1 MSTLTTPERK
11 ASAASCPDARTPVW
25 GLTLIEIHDRY
36 WASRGFQII
45 RPQGALPDPDGP
57 ELYIL
62 LDEDKLV
69 GFGVRRLLR
78 IMSWMHPKAIRV
90 RLVETESSPYRES
103 VQSDEEGRFLRFVRS
118 YNARQVHSAQLWITP
133 SVDLATRWNRADTG
147 KDASRELARL
157 IPTDERV
164 ALRVPGRIFKT
175 DAEGSDDFR
184 RWILTAWSSP
194 IGVIQGVYQPSPGV
208 WIHETCRVD
217 ANARI
222 IGPVWLGAGHSL
234 QSGET
239 VVGPAIVPD
248 APGYAAV
255 PGRVDWYAVT
265 HSAWRLIPRV
275 RKRPFRAISKRGF
288 DIAVALVALALTLPF
303 YPFIMLAISLD
314 DGRPFFFKHYRQRF
328 GGRSFPCL
336 KFRSMRR
343 DAEEIKK
350 QLAAQNKSD
359 GPQFHM
365 DNDPRLIKIGKYLRK
380 YKIDELPQ
388 FFNVL
393 AGHMSI
399 VGPRPSPDTE
409 NQYCPAWRE
418 ARLSVRPGITG
429 LWQVKSQRKPLTDFQ
444 EWIRYDLEYVQN
456 NSWRLD
462 IWIMVET
469 VKKLLLR
476 LRP

>member
-1 MSTLTTPERK
+1 MQE
-11 ASAASCPDARTPVW
+11 SCPDAATPVW
-25 GLTLIEIHDRY
+25 GLTLTEIHDRY

-45 RPQGALPDPDGP
+45 RPGGPKPDPDGP
-57 ELYIL
+57 ELYVL

-78 IMSWMHPKAIRV
+78 IMSWMHPRAIRV
-90 RLVETESSPYRES
+90 RLVETESSPYHES
-103 VQSDEEGRFLRFVRS
+103 VRDDSSGKFIKFVRS
-118 YNARQVHSAQLWITP
+118 YNARQIHSAQLWITP
-133 SVDLATRWNRADTG
+133 SISYAKIWNESVSG
-147 KDASRELARL
+147 KIASRTLSKE
-157 IPTDERV
+157 IPTEERV
-164 ALRVPGRIFKT
+164 ALRVPGRIFKA
-175 DAEGSDDFR
+175 DVEGSDDFR
-184 RWILTAWSSP
+184 RWILRAWASP
-194 IGVIQGVYQPSPGV
+194 SGVIQGVYQPNPGV
-208 WIHETCRVD
+208 WIHETCTID
-217 ANARI
+217 PNARI
-222 IGPVWLGAGHSL
+222 IGPVWLGAGHEL
-234 QSGET
+234 KSGET
-239 VVGPAIVPD
+239 VVGPAIIPD
-248 APGYAAV
+248 LPNQEMV
-255 PGRVDWYAVT
+255 RSEIDWYAVT
-265 HSAWRLIPRV
+265 HSAWRLIPTV
-275 RKRPFRAISKRGF
+275 RKRPLRPLTKRTF
-288 DIAVALVALALTLPF
+288 DIVVALMAILVTLPI
-303 YPFIMLAISLD
+303 YPIIMAAIYID

-350 QLAAQNKSD
+350 QLQAQNKSD

-365 DNDPRLIKIGKYLRK
+365 DNDPRLLRIGKFIRK

-393 AGHMSI
+393 VGHMSI

-409 NQYCPAWRE
+409 NQYCPSWRE

-462 IWIMVET
+462 IWIMIET
-469 VKKLLLR
+469 VKKIILR
-476 LRP
+476 S

>member
-1 MSTLTTPERK
+1 M
-11 ASAASCPDARTPVW
+11 W
-25 GLTLIEIHDRY
+25 GLSLAEIHDRY

-45 RPQGALPDPDGP
+45 RPGGPAPDPDGP
-57 ELYIL
+57 ELFVL

-78 IMSWMHPKAIRV
+78 MMSWMHPKAIRV
-90 RLVETESSPYRES
+90 RLVETESSPYRERVLTS
-103 VQSDEEGRFLRFVRS
+103 VDGGFVRFERS

-133 SVDLATRWNRADTG
+133 GLDLAKAWNASPSG
-147 KDASRELARL
+147 KIGSRVLAKSL
-157 IPTDERV
+157 ETEERI

-175 DAEGSDDFR
+175 DTEGSDDFR
-184 RWILTAWSSP
+184 RWILRAWASP
-194 IGVIQGVYQPSPGV
+194 SGVIQGVYQASPGV
-208 WIHETCRVD
+208 LIHETCSVD
-217 ANARI
+217 PNARLI
-222 IGPVWLGAGHSL
+222 APIWLGAGHTIA
-234 QSGET
+234 SGET
-239 VVGPAIVPD
+239 VVGPAIIPD
-248 APGYAAV
+248 QPGYAADA
-255 PGRVDWYAVT
+255 GTVDWYAVT
-265 HSAWRLIPRV
+265 HSAWRLIPTV
-275 RKRPFRAISKRGF
+275 RKRPFRNVSKRTF
-288 DIAVALVALALTLPF
+288 DIVVALAALAVTLPF
-303 YPFIMLAISLD
+303 YPLIMAAIYLD

-365 DNDPRLIKIGKYLRK
+365 DNDPRLIKIGKLIRK

-393 AGHMSI
+393 VGHMSI

-429 LWQVKSQRKPLTDFQ
+429 LWQVKSQRKPMTDFQ

-462 IWIMVET
+462 IWIMAET
-469 VKKLLLR
+469 LKKIVFR
-476 LRP
+476 S

>member
-1 MSTLTTPERK
+1 MSTLLRQDPPALK
-11 ASAASCPDARTPVW
+11 SVCPDAATPVW
-25 GLTLIEIHDRY
+25 GLTLTEIHDRY
-36 WASRGFQII
+36 WASRGFQIV
-45 RPQGALPDPDGP
+45 RPKGPRPDPNGP

-78 IMSWMHPKAIRV
+78 IMSWMHPRAIRV
-90 RLVETESSPYRES
+90 RLVETESTPYRES
-103 VQSDEEGRFLRFVRS
+103 VRDDEDGRFLKFVRS
-118 YNARQVHSAQLWITP
+118 YNARQIHSAQLWITP
-133 SVDLATRWNRADTG
+133 SIDFANAWNQSLSG
-147 KDASRELARL
+147 KQASRMLSRE
-157 IPTDERV
+157 IPTEQRV

-184 RWILTAWSSP
+184 RWILRSWASP
-194 IGVIQGVYQPSPGV
+194 SGVIQGVYQPSPGV
-208 WIHETCRVD
+208 WIHETCTID
-217 ANARI
+217 PNARI
-222 IGPVWLGAGHSL
+222 IGPVWLGAGHDL
-234 QSGET
+234 KSGET
-239 VVGPAIVPD
+239 VVGPAIIPD
-248 APGYAAV
+248 SPTAKAQPSEI
-255 PGRVDWYAVT
+255 DWYAVT
-265 HSAWRLIPRV
+265 HSAWRLIPTL
-275 RKRPFRAISKRGF
+275 RKRPLRAVSKRAF
-288 DIAVALVALALTLPF
+288 DIVVALTAILVTLPI
-303 YPFIMLAISLD
+303 YPIIMAAIYLD
-314 DGRPFFFKHYRQRF
+314 DGRPFFFKHYRQQF

-350 QLAAQNKSD
+350 QLQAQNKSD

-365 DNDPRLIKIGKYLRK
+365 DNDPRLLRIGKFIRK

-393 AGHMSI
+393 VGHMSI
-399 VGPRPSPDTE
+399 VGPRPSPDNE

-429 LWQVKSQRKPLTDFQ
+429 LWQVKSQRMPMTDFQ
-444 EWIRYDLEYVQN
+444 EWIRFDLEYVQN

-469 VKKLLLR
+469 VKKIVFR
-476 LRP
+476 S

>member
-1 MSTLTTPERK
+1 MSTALHQHTRAMK
-11 ASAASCPDARTPVW
+11 GSCPDAATPVW
-25 GLTLIEIHDRY
+25 GLTLTEIHDRY
-36 WASRGFQII
+36 WASRGFQIV
-45 RPQGALPDPDGP
+45 RPQGPKPDPTGP
-57 ELYIL
+57 ELYVL

-69 GFGVRRLLR
+69 GFGVRRILR

-90 RLVETESSPYRES
+90 RLVETEGTPYHES
-103 VQSDEEGRFLRFVRS
+103 VRDDEQGRFLKFVRS
-118 YNARQVHSAQLWITP
+118 YNARQVHSAQLWVTP
-133 SVDLATRWNRADTG
+133 SIDYANAWNESESG
-147 KDASRELARL
+147 KAGSRKLSKE
-157 IPTDERV
+157 IPTEERV
-164 ALRVPGRIFKT
+164 ALRVPGRIFMT

-184 RWILTAWSSP
+184 RWILHAWASP
-194 IGVIQGVYQPSPGV
+194 SGVIQGVYQPNPGV
-208 WIHETCRVD
+208 WIHETCTID
-217 ANARI
+217 PNARI
-222 IGPVWLGAGHSL
+222 IGPVWLGAGHEL
-234 QSGET
+234 KSGET
-239 VVGPAIVPD
+239 VVGPAIIPD
-248 APGYAAV
+248 NPDERTE
-255 PGRVDWYAVT
+255 PSEIDWYAVT
-265 HSAWRLIPRV
+265 HSAWRLIPSM
-275 RKRPFRAISKRGF
+275 RKRPLRAVSKRTF
-288 DIAVALVALALTLPF
+288 DIVVSLTAILCTLPI
-303 YPFIMLAISLD
+303 YPFIMAAIYID

-350 QLAAQNKSD
+350 QLQAQNKSD

-365 DNDPRLIKIGKYLRK
+365 DNDPRLLRIGKFIRK

-393 AGHMSI
+393 VGHMSI
-399 VGPRPSPDTE
+399 VGPRPSPDNE
-409 NQYCPAWRE
+409 NQYCPSWRE

-469 VKKLLLR
+469 VKKIVFR
-476 LRP
+476 S